1 MKLAIRRPSTPR
13 TLRGLVLRVLVPRAA
28 AFALVVLVLL
38 LGRAMAVNPSSAP
51 FEEIP
56 AGVPTWSAADRA
68 AEPDC
73 VPSADWPTGTPGS
86 AVVVHRYSDD
96 STVRLAFDVAWDLNH
111 NATEVDDVWVLGVCP

>member
-1 MKLAIRRPSTPR
+1 MKLAFGRPSTPR

-28 AFALVVLVLL
+28 AFAMVVLVLM
-38 LGRAMAVNPSSAP
+38 LGRAMAVNPSAAP

-56 AGVPTWSAADRA
+56 AGVPSWSAAEQA

-73 VPSADWPTGTPGS
+73 VPSADWPTGKLGS

-96 STVRLAFDVAWDLNH
+96 STQRLALDLAWDLNH
-111 NATEVDDVWVLGVCP
+111 NATEVDDVWVLGVCR